1 MESLSLFKSFLIV
14 SVRILFIGSYDQY
27 VMSNDF
33 KNTRIKLCKHDLI
46 LRMNNNSLLLV
57 FRSIIMHGLFNLR
70 VGILFTF
77 IVLQSAT
84 TNLIVIY
91 AEESSL
97 QSSQN
102 SLAQP
107 MNSHNM
113 TQMMQRGNL
122 AMGFDQTRIAHEF
135 SSTKDGG
142 QIKITAL
149 DEKDNQT
156 ISQIKSHTRDIRNDF
171 AEGNFT
177 KPFFIH
183 TQSVPGTDAMTQN
196 KDQIQYKIQDLKN
209 GSILLLIT
217 NNSSLVNSIHQFM
230 NYQSTEHKGH

>member
-1 MESLSLFKSFLIV
+1 
-14 SVRILFIGSYDQY
+14 
-27 VMSNDF
+27 
-33 KNTRIKLCKHDLI
+33 
-46 LRMNNNSLLLV
+46 MNNNSLLLV
-57 FRSIIMHGLFNLR
+57 FTWVIMKGSFNLR
-70 VGILFTF
+70 VIGILYFTF
-77 IVLQSAT
+77 IILLCTT
-84 TNLIVIY
+84 TNLIVTY
-91 AEESSL
+91 GQESSL
-97 QSSQN
+97 DALQN
-102 SLAQP
+102 DLSQP

-122 AMGFDQTRIAHEF
+122 IMGFDQTKIAHEF

-149 DEKDNQT
+149 DEKDNKT
-156 ISQIKSHTRDIRNDF
+156 INQIKSHTRDIQNDF

-183 TQSVPGTDAMTQN
+183 AQSVPGTDAMTQN

-217 NNSSLVNSIHQFM
+217 NNSSLVSSINQFM
-230 NYQSTEHKGH
+230 TYQSMEHKGH

>member
-1 MESLSLFKSFLIV
+1 MLF
-14 SVRILFIGSYDQY
+14 
-27 VMSNDF
+27 
-33 KNTRIKLCKHDLI
+33 

-57 FRSIIMHGLFNLR
+57 FTSVIMKGSFNLR
-70 VGILFTF
+70 VIGILYFTF
-77 IVLQSAT
+77 IILLCAT
-84 TNLIVIY
+84 TNLIVTY
-91 AEESSL
+91 GQESSL
-97 QSSQN
+97 DALQN
-102 SLAQP
+102 DLSQP

-122 AMGFDQTRIAHEF
+122 AMGFDQTKIAHEF

-149 DEKDNQT
+149 DEKDNKT
-156 ISQIKSHTRDIRNDF
+156 INQIKSHTRDIQNDF

-183 TQSVPGTDAMTQN
+183 AQSVPGTDAMTQN

-217 NNSSLVNSIHQFM
+217 NNSSLVSSINQFM
-230 NYQSTEHKGH
+230 TYQSTEHKGH